1 MMRVYDEMTLPSS
14 ADSRRDPQRSGQEGR
29 VSRSILLDARR
40 WIWVVEDDR
49 EDA

>member
-1 MMRVYDEMTLPSS
+1 MMRVYDEMTLPS
-14 ADSRRDPQRSGQEGR
+14 ADSRRDPLRSGQEGR
-29 VSRSILLDARR
+29 LSRSILLDARR